1 MKKFIQWF
9 WKKTF
14 LKKELRTRADVRL
27 LKNSE
32 EKQKLMSKP
41 PFVSEGLFS
50 KNLVTVQKIK
60 ELLTLNKTAYIGMC
74 IFDLST
80 I

>member
-1 MKKFIQWF
+1 MI

-14 LKKELRTRADVRL
+14 LKKELRKSADARL
-27 LKNSE
+27 LKNSK
-32 EKQKLMSKP
+32 EKQKLVSKL
-41 PFVSEGLFS
+41 PFVFQNLYS

-74 IFDLST
+74 ILDLST